1 MTGTYK
7 DFYKFVSIRSP
18 YLTNLW
24 EKINNDP
31 DPKEGDLY
39 QFADP
44 NINNVELSVM
54 HAIPMKIGKFVK
66 VEFDNN
72 FKNGVAFN
80 YIFNCNGDIV
90 KIHSINDVEDITKL
104 TLEEQLDLYGFWVK
118 CTPVNN
124 EE

>member
-18 YLTNLW
+18 YLINLW
-24 EKINNDP
+24 ETINNAP

-44 NINNVELSVM
+44 NIQYVQYSVM
-54 HAIPMKIGKFVK
+54 HTMPMKIGKFVK

-72 FKNGVAFN
+72 FKNGVAFY
-80 YIFNCNGDIV
+80 YIFDCNGEIV
-90 KIHSINDVEDITKL
+90 KIHSINDVEDVTKL
-104 TLEEQLDLYGFWVK
+104 TLEDQLDLFGFWTK
-118 CTPVNN
+118 CIPVNN
-124 EE
+124 E